1 MIDAAPM
8 LVCTHV
14 DLFRGRDAVIV
25 VAVASSIEAHHN
37 TGATAMARILV
48 VDDEAAHRES
58 LRRIFERAGH
68 EVTLAK
74 DGDEAVAL
82 IEQVAV
88 DVVLTDLVMPRTDGR
103 AVLAAARRLRP
114 TADVVLMTAYGN
126 VENAVAAMRDGAK
139 DFLTKPTR
147 RGELLACIQ
156 RLLERQALLAEN
168 RALRAELKA
177 QPDGRQRE
185 VRGVEVRGVER
196 LLGQSA
202 PLLELKQTLA
212 QVGRTSATVLLV
224 GEAGTGKELCARVLH
239 EQSARASGPFIAVNC
254 GALPDSVLEAELFG
268 AEGTHGDEPRLGRFE
283 RAHGGTLLIDEVQ
296 ALPLPLQVKV
306 LRALHDGEIERLGGT
321 VAHKVDVRVVAATDV
336 DLQGLVAAGRFR
348 DDLYS
353 RLDVVSLRLPPL
365 RERDGDVALLASAW
379 LAVHSARHG
388 RVIAGFEPLALHALT
403 SWGYPGNVREL
414 SHAVER
420 AVVLCPDGAAI
431 RFEDLPTAIK
441 LGARADGGN
450 EIVDGVMAAVD
461 VATLQF
467 RVGQMTLP
475 QLERAAID
483 ATMAFVAGDKVQAA
497 KLLGVSLRTLYR
509 RLDEKPGVEADDD

>member
-1 MIDAAPM
+1 
-8 LVCTHV
+8 
-14 DLFRGRDAVIV
+14 
-25 VAVASSIEAHHN
+25 
-37 TGATAMARILV
+37 MARILV

-82 IEQVAV
+82 IEQVPV

-156 RLLERQALLAEN
+156 RLLERQQLLAEN
-168 RALRAELKA
+168 RALRAELQA
-177 QPDGRQRE
+177 WPDGRD
-185 VRGVEVRGVER
+185 VRGVEVRGVDR
-196 LLGQSA
+196 LLGQS
-202 PLLELKQTLA
+202 PSVLQLKQTLA

-224 GEAGTGKELCARVLH
+224 GETGTGKELCARILH
-239 EQSARASGPFIAVNC
+239 EQSSRVAGPFIAVNC
-254 GALPDSVLEAELFG
+254 GALPDSLLEAELFG
-268 AEGTHGDEPRLGRFE
+268 VDGAHGDDARVGRFE
-283 RAHGGTLLIDEVQ
+283 RAHGGTLLLDEVS
-296 ALPLPLQVKV
+296 ALPLPLQVKL
-306 LRALHDGEIERLGGT
+306 LRALHDREIERLGGSA
-321 VAHKVDVRVVAATDV
+321 AHKVDVRVVAATDV
-336 DLQGLVAAGRFR
+336 DLQALVASGRFR
-348 DDLYS
+348 ADLYS

-365 RERDGDVALLASAW
+365 RERDGDIALLASAW

-403 SWGYPGNVREL
+403 TWSYPGNVREL

-431 RFEDLPTAIK
+431 RFDDLPTAIK
-441 LGARADGGN
+441 VGARAAIAGGHADDDS
-450 EIVDGVMAAVD
+450 VGGDVGVAVD
-461 VATLQF
+461 ATTLQF

-483 ATMAFVAGDKVQAA
+483 ATMAFVHGDKVQAA

-509 RLDEKPGVEADDD
+509 RLDEKPGVEVDDEGTP